1 MTDTKTDNLKL
12 KKKTP
17 LAATHKIKNLK
28 EKVSKVKM
36 KSETETRSIN
46 LADKTWRLMAMIA
59 FAFIGIWSF
68 FLLIVLSA
76 VQFVVV
82 IVNDKINFE
91 IKTFMEGI
99 GHFIT
104 QVYKFLS
111 YSSEEIPFPFSPF
124 PDGK

>member
-17 LAATHKIKNLK
+17 LAATHKIK
-28 EKVSKVKM
+28 
-36 KSETETRSIN
+36 N